1 MCEAFLCLFIILIR
15 CWYANGNIRKA
26 SFLPE
31 APAQIIV
38 AAVHRAS
45 AALACNKIVPRLG
58 LDFIAA
64 NNATNGVLNYH
75 LFSSLAVLSS
85 AEIHNGSR
93 R

>member
-1 MCEAFLCLFIILIR
+1 MLFLYLFFLIR

-26 SFLPE
+26 SFFLE
-31 APAQIIV
+31 APAQVIV

-45 AALACNKIVPRLG
+45 TALACNKIVPRLG

-64 NNATNGVLNYH
+64 NIATNGVLNYH
-75 LFSSLAVLSS
+75 FPSSLAVLSS
-85 AEIHNGSR
+85 VEIHNGSR